1 MAAKK
6 ETAAVPA
13 LERLHAA
20 LADTL
25 KDAMKGEPVTVT
37 DKETGEVTVVGMKLN
52 AAVLSVARQ
61 FLKDNGIEAIPA
73 EGSPLAGLHAA
84 LPFAARGD
92 DPEEHGVAH

>member
-6 ETAAVPA
+6 ETAAVSA
-13 LERLHAA
+13 LEQLHAK

-25 KDAMKGEPVTVT
+25 KDAMKGEPVV
-37 DKETGEVTVVGMKLN
+37 DKESGEVMGYKLN

-61 FLKDNGIEAIPA
+61 FLKDNGIESLPA
-73 EGSPLAGLHAA
+73 EGSPLAGLHAS

-92 DPEEHGVAH
+92 DSEEHGVAH